1 MASKEKFLR
10 VAEAKPA
17 DAGRGIVRIDPELL
31 KILSLAEGDAVLI
44 EGGKLTAAIVRR
56 GYEEDANRGT
66 IRMDGMQ
73 RRNADVGIDDKVG
86 LRKAVVRP
94 AEKVHLAPTEPV
106 RIMGGE
112 QFMAQVLQGR
122 PLTRG
127 DVVSVSIMGRKFDF
141 IVTSFAP
148 AADAVVV
155 ESNTEITISEKPA
168 KEEEAKIPRVT
179 YEDIG
184 GLGDEVRKVREMIEL
199 PLRHPELFERLGVEA
214 PKGVL
219 LHGPPGTGKT
229 LLAKAVAGETNANFH
244 SISGPEIMSKFY
256 GQSEENLREMFKQAE
271 ESAPSIV
278 FIDEIDSIAPSRD
291 EVSGEV
297 ERRVVAQLLSLM
309 DGLQGRGKVVVIG
322 ATNRP
327 NALDPALR
335 RPGRFDREI
344 EIGVPDR
351 DGRLEILQIH
361 TRGMPLGKDVDL
373 KELAGV
379 THGYVGAD
387 LAALSKE
394 AAIRSLRRI
403 LPDIDLQAD
412 VIPTEILNKLEVTR
426 EDFLAA
432 YRELEPSTMRE
443 VLIEKPNVHWTDIG
457 GLEEAKQELKES
469 IEWPLKM
476 NKLFLH
482 VDAKPPKGILL
493 YGPPGTGKTLLARGV
508 ATESE
513 ANFIS
518 VRGPEFLSKWVGES
532 ERMVRETF
540 RKAKTAAPCV
550 VFFDEIDAITPT
562 RGMSADSQVTER
574 VISQIL
580 TEMDGL
586 EELHNVTIIA
596 ATNRPDLVDPALLRP
611 GRFDRHLYIPPP
623 DLDTRRAIL
632 KIHTAKKPL
641 APDVKLDELAKR
653 TDRYTGAELAAVCNE
668 AAMLAIREYAT
679 TVEKLDEDELAKV
692 RLEKRHFDEAIKKVQ
707 PRVKDYAGYQS
718 LSSKYDREA
727 EVA

>member
-1 MASKEKFLR
+1 MPSHEKFLR
-10 VAEAKPA
+10 VVEAKPA
-17 DAGRGIVRIDPELL
+17 DAGHGLVRIDPELL
-31 KILSLAEGDAVLI
+31 TPLNLTEGDVVLV
-44 EGGKLTAAIVRR
+44 EGGKATAAVVRR
-56 GYEEDANRGT
+56 GYPEDRNRGV
-66 IRMDGMQ
+66 IRLDGMQ

-86 LRKAVVRP
+86 LRKAMARP
-94 AEKVHLAPTEPV
+94 AEKLALAPTEPV

-122 PLTRG
+122 PVTRG
-127 DVVSVSIMGRKFDF
+127 DVVSVNIMGRKFDF
-141 IVTSFAP
+141 IVMSFAP
-148 AADAVVV
+148 HADAVLVDAK
-155 ESNTEITISEKPA
+155 TEIAISEKPA
-168 KEEEAKIPRVT
+168 KEEEVKVPHVT

-184 GLGDEVRKVREMIEL
+184 GLGTEVRKVREMIEL

-256 GQSEENLREMFKQAE
+256 GQSEENLREIFKTAE
-271 ESAPSIV
+271 ENAPSII

-297 ERRVVAQLLSLM
+297 ERRVVAQLLALM
-309 DGLQGRGKVVVIG
+309 DGLQARGKVVVIG

-351 DGRLEILQIH
+351 DGRLEILEIH
-361 TRGMPLGKDVDL
+361 TRGMPLTKDVDL
-373 KELAGV
+373 KELAGI

-387 LAALSKE
+387 LSALTKE
-394 AAIRSLRRI
+394 AAIRALRRI

-412 VIPTEILNKLEVTR
+412 VIPPEVLSKLEVTR

-432 YRELEPSTMRE
+432 YRELEPSTLRE
-443 VLIEKPNVHWTDIG
+443 VLIEKPNVHWDDVG
-457 GLEEAKQELKES
+457 GLDEPKQELKES

-476 NKLFLH
+476 NKLFAH
-482 VDAKPPKGILL
+482 VGARPPRGILL
-493 YGPPGTGKTLLARGV
+493 YGPPGTGKTLLAKAV

-540 RKAKTAAPCV
+540 HKAKTAAPCV
-550 VFFDEIDAITPT
+550 IFFDEIDSITPT
-562 RGMSADSQVTER
+562 RGLSADSQVTER

-596 ATNRPDLVDPALLRP
+596 ATNRPDLVDAALLRP
-611 GRFDRHLYIPPP
+611 GRFDRHIYIPPP
-623 DLDTRRAIL
+623 DLETRKAIL
-632 KIHTAKKPL
+632 RIHFAKKPL
-641 APDVKLDELAKR
+641 APDVNIDEIARRADK
-653 TDRYTGAELAAVCNE
+653 YTGAELAAVCNE
-668 AAMLAIREYAT
+668 SAMLAIREFAIKLRT
-679 TVEKLDEDELAKV
+679 FDEKDLKKV
-692 RLEKRHFDEAIKKVQ
+692 RIEKRHVEDALKKVQ
-707 PRVKDYAGYQS
+707 PQVKDYSAYQK
-718 LSSKYDREA
+718 LGPRYGRET

>member
-1 MASKEKFLR
+1 MRGREKFLR

-17 DAGRGIVRIDPELL
+17 DAGRGIVRLDPEVM
-31 KILSLAEGDAVLI
+31 KILELREDDTVLI
-44 EGGKLTAAIVRR
+44 EGSRKTAAAVRR
-56 GYEEDANRGT
+56 GYPEDANRGI

-73 RRNADVGIDDKVG
+73 RRNAGVGIDEKVG
-86 LRKAVVRP
+86 IHKAVVRP
-94 AEKVHLAPTEPV
+94 AERVGLAPTEAV

-112 QFMAQVLQGR
+112 QFITQILQGR
-122 PLTRG
+122 PVTRG
-127 DVVSVSIMGRKFDF
+127 DVITISIMGRKFDF
-141 IVTSFAP
+141 VVTSFTP
-148 AADAVVV
+148 SADAVVV
-155 ESNTEITISEKPA
+155 ESETEVKLADKPT
-168 KEEEAKIPRVT
+168 KEEEAKVPRVT

-229 LLAKAVAGETNANFH
+229 LLAKAVASETNANFH
-244 SISGPEIMSKFY
+244 AIGGPEIMSKFY
-256 GQSEENLREMFKQAE
+256 GQSEENLRDVFKQAE
-271 ESAPSIV
+271 ENAPSII
-278 FIDEIDSIAPSRD
+278 FIDELDSIAPKRD
-291 EVSGEV
+291 EVMGEV
-297 ERRVVAQLLSLM
+297 ERRVVAQLLALM

-344 EIGVPDR
+344 EIGIPDR
-351 DGRLEILQIH
+351 NGRLEILQIH
-361 TRGMPLGKDVDL
+361 TRGMPLAKDVQL
-373 KELAGV
+373 EELASI
-379 THGYVGAD
+379 THGYAGAD
-387 LAALSKE
+387 VAALTRE

-403 LPDIDLQAD
+403 LPEIDLEVD
-412 VIPTEILNKLEVTR
+412 NVPPEVLNRLEVTR
-426 EDFLAA
+426 DDFLQA
-432 YRELEPSTMRE
+432 YREMEPATLRE
-443 VLIEKPNVHWTDIG
+443 VLIEQPNVHWGDIG
-457 GLEEAKQELKES
+457 GLEEAKQQLRES

-476 NKLFLH
+476 NQLFAH
-482 VDAKPPKGILL
+482 VDARPPRGILL
-493 YGPPGTGKTLLARGV
+493 YGPPGTGKTLLAKAV

-532 ERMVRETF
+532 ERTVRETF

-550 VFFDEIDAITPT
+550 IFFDEIDAITPV

-596 ATNRPDLVDPALLRP
+596 ATNRADLVDPALLRA
-611 GRFDRHLYIPPP
+611 GRFDRHIFIAPP
-623 DLDTRRAIL
+623 DLETRKEIL
-632 KIHTAKKPL
+632 KIHTRKKPL
-641 APDVKLDELAKR
+641 APDVDLDEIARR

-668 AAMLAIREYAT
+668 AAMLAIREVAT
-679 TVEKLDEDELAKV
+679 QIPTLDEATLKKV
-692 RLEKRHFDEAIKKVQ
+692 RISRKQFEAALKKVQ
-707 PRVKDYAGYQS
+707 PRSGDFAPYAQLGPT
-718 LSSKYDREA
+718 RPEP